1 MNGLC
6 LSGGGIKVATHIG
19 AIKALEEAN
28 MKFDYVSGTSSG
40 SIIATLYAL
49 GYTSDEM
56 YEIFKKYSKKIK
68 FVQFKSIL
76 KIIYGLIFKRKI
88 IVEGL
93 NSGKIISKTVNKFAK
108 AKGITNI
115 NQIKMP
121 IAIPMTKLL
130 DGELYVAT
138 SKQIRN
144 TYSDNIKY
152 ISDMEIS
159 KAVEANCSYPLVF
172 APCNINNSQFVDG
185 GVRENTPWKEL
196 KVLGADK
203 VLGIGFETI
212 ISDDQKYDNMIEVGI
227 QSMNLI
233 CHELSNY
240 EIEGIDYLIQI
251 PTKKISLLDSSKVQ
265 ELYEKGYEITKKK
278 IKSFEDGL
286 KM

>member
-1 MNGLC
+1 MKGLC
-6 LSGGGIKVATHIG
+6 LSGGGIKAAAHIG

-28 MKFDYVSGTSSG
+28 IKFDYVSGTSSG

-56 YEIFKKYSKKIK
+56 YEIFEKYSKKIK
-68 FVQFKSIL
+68 YVQFKSIV

-93 NSGKIISKTVNKFAK
+93 NSGKIISKIVRKFASQ
-108 AKGITNI
+108 KGITNI

-121 IAIPMTKLL
+121 IAIPMTRLS

-138 SKQIRN
+138 SKQVRN
-144 TYSDNIKY
+144 TYSDKITYVN
-152 ISDMEIS
+152 DMDIA
-159 KAVEANCSYPLVF
+159 KAVEASCSYPLVF
-172 APCNINNSQFVDG
+172 SPCEIDNKQFVDG

-196 KVLGADK
+196 KALGAEK

-212 ISDDQKYDNMIEVGI
+212 LENTEKFDNMIEVGI

-240 EIEGIDYLIQI
+240 EIAGIDYLIEI
-251 PTKKISLLDSSKVQ
+251 PTKKVSLLDRSKME
-265 ELYEKGYEITKKK
+265 ELYEVGYEVTKKK
-278 IKSFEDGL
+278 L
-286 KM
+286 KEFDLG

>member
-1 MNGLC
+1 MSKMNGLC
-6 LSGGGIKVATHIG
+6 LSGGGIKAAAHIG

-28 MKFDYVSGTSSG
+28 IKFDYVSGTSSG

-56 YEIFKKYSKKIK
+56 YEIFEKYSKKIK
-68 FVQFKSIL
+68 YVQFKSIV
-76 KIIYGLIFKRKI
+76 KIIYGLVFKRKI

-93 NSGKIISKTVNKFAK
+93 NSGKTISKIVRKFASQ
-108 AKGITNI
+108 KGITNI

-121 IAIPMTKLL
+121 IAIPMTRLS

-138 SKQIRN
+138 SKQVRN
-144 TYSDNIKY
+144 TYSDKITYVN
-152 ISDMEIS
+152 DMDIA
-159 KAVEANCSYPLVF
+159 KAVEASCSYPLVF
-172 APCNINNSQFVDG
+172 SPCEINDKQFVDG

-196 KVLGADK
+196 KALGAEK

-212 ISDDQKYDNMIEVGI
+212 LENTEKFDNMIEVGI

-240 EIEGIDYLIQI
+240 EIAGIDYLIEI
-251 PTKKISLLDSSKVQ
+251 PTKKVSLLDRSKIE
-265 ELYEKGYEITKKK
+265 ELYEVGYEVTKKK
-278 IKSFEDGL
+278 L
-286 KM
+286 KEFDLG